1 MLDFLLIGIFL
12 ILGAIA
18 RYLLSKKYP
27 LNPYLSFDAFSNN
40 LNHYVISICLPAIVF
55 LKIPS
60 TPVEQSLLI
69 PALIPWFLIAVAIV
83 FVLATSRLFKFSKA
97 TEACLLMI
105 ACFGNTSF
113 FGFPIVRAF
122 YGESALSYAVVYDL
136 FGSFLSLAIVGNII
150 IAVYSQEG
158 KFSWLAMIKRVLTF
172 PPFLALCLALLLKG
186 MEYPMWLI
194 EIFQLISLTLV
205 PTAMLLVGMHMSFRI
220 NRILFK
226 PLLFGVSL
234 KLWLLPMTAWI
245 FLTFILG
252 NEINT
257 NPIFKVTIFEAAMPP
272 MVTACLMAIQANL
285 NPKLAAT
292 AVGIGLVFSLVSLPT
307 WYWLLS

>member
-12 ILGAIA
+12 LLGAVA
-18 RYLLSKKYP
+18 RHLLSKKYP

-83 FVLATSRLFKFSKA
+83 FVLVASRLFKFSKA

-150 IAVYSQEG
+150 IAVYSQRD

-186 MEYPMWLI
+186 MKYPMWLI

-226 PLLFGVSL
+226 PLLLGVSL
-234 KLWLLPMTAWI
+234 KLWLLPMIAWI
-245 FLTFILG
+245 FLTFTLG
-252 NEINT
+252 NGINT
-257 NPIFKVTIFEAAMPP
+257 SPIFKVTIFDAAMPP

-292 AVGIGLVFSLVSLPT
+292 AVGAGLVFSFVTLPT